1 MTADLPPVTFVIE
14 WENAIDVEDEW
25 TNRAM
30 AALERELA
38 ATADKMPSRP
48 RIMYLYNEGA
58 VEAGTIEHALDKVAP
73 ELRNLAD
80 VEIIPTPGLTY
91 YKLKN
96 FGIGRSATEL
106 TVMLDSDA
114 APQPGW
120 LENLLMPFADPE
132 IMVVGGFTVLGAD
145 DFLSRTMALAWVFNL
160 PHEREKTTRRR
171 KIHVNNCAVRT
182 DFFREHPFPDLP
194 AFKKQC
200 VFWVRGLSAEGYKF
214 VRTPDAMVVHAPH
227 PGPKFLAWRAW
238 TGGMDADFLA
248 SQTVS
253 NSRLGRIGYAFP
265 YFVRKLL
272 RSWRN
277 ILRHGGKVGLSAWQR
292 PFAMLVTLVFYLVTL
307 AGQLWSAFSREFALL
322 PEIYRRGAAA
332 S

>member
-58 VEAGTIEHALDKVAP
+58 VEAGAIEHALDKVAP

-132 IMVVGGFTVLGAD
+132 IWRTLALALLVLGLWALIGLGVGILIPNQVAALLIAIGVAWIIEPILGAVLGITSWGSDITPYLPSQATSAMLSTSTGGFNGETVQTLSWWAGA
-145 DFLSRTMALAWVFNL
+145 LVLAAYAAVMAGIGSWLTV
-160 PHEREKTTRRR
+160 RRD
-171 KIHVNNCAVRT
+171 I
-182 DFFREHPFPDLP
+182 
-194 AFKKQC
+194 
-200 VFWVRGLSAEGYKF
+200 S
-214 VRTPDAMVVHAPH
+214 
-227 PGPKFLAWRAW
+227 
-238 TGGMDADFLA
+238 
-248 SQTVS
+248 
-253 NSRLGRIGYAFP
+253 
-265 YFVRKLL
+265 
-272 RSWRN
+272 
-277 ILRHGGKVGLSAWQR
+277 
-292 PFAMLVTLVFYLVTL
+292 
-307 AGQLWSAFSREFALL
+307 
-322 PEIYRRGAAA
+322 
-332 S
+332 